1 MVNVRLPS
9 AGPSTRRDTLRDRA
23 DPQGGIPLEP
33 ASLGY
38 RTLGRLL
45 LALGALSLLIASTG
59 AATPSDRSP
68 FSLRLPD
75 GQRCLVIGREDGRA
89 QPLLFIFQGSIESAL
104 AEPLYTEVGR
114 LLARQGV
121 LSVVLDAPAH
131 GAALRPGEPGELDG
145 WAHSVSHGLPFLQ
158 PFLARAT
165 STLDHL
171 ITDGWADSQRVAAC
185 GTSRGGFLAFHFAA
199 HDRRIRAV
207 AGIAPVTDLAALRE
221 FSRLGPISGTQ
232 DLALVRLAPRLAGT
246 PAWIS
251 IGNHD
256 TRVGTEPA
264 IAFARALVSAA
275 ETAGPPATGIPV
287 ELFVHSAPG
296 HRSSLDDH
304 RRLSRWLR
312 GPLGLPVVDE

>member
-1 MVNVRLPS
+1 MNERSPP
-9 AGPSTRRDTLRDRA
+9 AGRSTRRETPIDRSA
-23 DPQGGIPLEP
+23 AERVISPER
-33 ASLGY
+33 ASFGY
-38 RTLGRLL
+38 RTPGRLL
-45 LALGALSLLIASTG
+45 LALGALGLLIASTG
-59 AATPSDRSP
+59 AATPSRREP
-68 FSLRLPD
+68 FPLRLPD
-75 GQRCLVIGREDGRA
+75 GQRCLVIGREEGST

-121 LSVVLDAPAH
+121 LSVVLDAPSH
-131 GAALRPGEPGELDG
+131 GEALRPGEPSELGG

-158 PFLARAT
+158 PFLTRAT
-165 STLDHL
+165 SALDHL
-171 ITDGWADSQRVAAC
+171 IADGWADPQRVAAC

-221 FSRLGPISGTQ
+221 FSRLGPISGTPE
-232 DLALVRLAPRLAGT
+232 LALLRLAPRLAGT